1 MMTFLVIYV
10 SLLTGVASSGVVAIV
25 VESDENLI
33 NHLTR
38 SIEWDDF
45 GSSEKHSNWS
55 QLIKSNEW
63 WENFTIF
70 NFDDLSI
77 ADICAR
83 SN

>member
-1 MMTFLVIYV
+1 M
-10 SLLTGVASSGVVAIV
+10 SPLLTGAASSGVVAIV

-38 SIEWDDF
+38 SVEWDDC
-45 GSSEKHSNWS
+45 GSTEKHSNWS
-55 QLIKSNEW
+55 QLIKLGEC

-77 ADICAR
+77 ANICAR
-83 SN
+83 SD